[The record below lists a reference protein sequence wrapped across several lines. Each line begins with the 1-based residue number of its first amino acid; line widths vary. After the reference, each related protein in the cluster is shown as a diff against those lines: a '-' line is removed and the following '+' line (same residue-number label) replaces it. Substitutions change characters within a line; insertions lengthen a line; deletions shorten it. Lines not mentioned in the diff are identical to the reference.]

1 MLLVNT
7 LHSPPVVDERRQV
20 CIRVHPQRREVP
32 CEDIVSLPYFQACG
46 GSGTNPSTSVMKTEE
61 RIEIKG
67 GNNDWFAEVI
77 DKNRESAEAISKVRS
92 TIDKE

>member
-1 MLLVNT
+1 
-7 LHSPPVVDERRQV
+7 
-20 CIRVHPQRREVP
+20 
-32 CEDIVSLPYFQACG
+32 
-46 GSGTNPSTSVMKTEE
+46 MKTEE